1 MVNKKKLLIADTVSI
16 NGIGGNCRNQ
26 QIFFVGVVVYSQ
38 REEIHKL
45 FIKQGK
51 IIPPEKTG

>member
-1 MVNKKKLLIADTVSI
+1 MVNKKKLLIADITSI
-16 NGIGGNCRNQ
+16 YGIKENCRNQ

-45 FIKQGK
+45 FIKQSNL
-51 IIPPEKTG
+51 ICLSYEN